1 MTERFPPPHAD
12 VHPGLRMYVPGQGP
26 SVSERGGS
34 MPPGAPVGNMGA
46 QYGIQQSATWAAGDV
61 KPRQLVDARKADAL
75 WRFSIF
81 GPVLVTISYG
91 TSKNRPIVDLQAPVV
106 LTIPGQFTATV
117 APLNAEGATAV
128 VTLTEATAGG
138 VSQARKV
145 VVRGLADVALDEGAV
160 RYFALTAS
168 TLTISGVAAV
178 VPANSSVPLVA
189 GSVLTAG
196 SGFQEFEA

>member
-1 MTERFPPPHAD
+1 MSNQFPPPHSA
-12 VHPGLRMYVPGQGP
+12 VHPGMRIYVPGEGP
-26 SVSERGGS
+26 SVSERGNS
-34 MPPGAPVGNMGA
+34 LPPGAPVGNMGP
-46 QYGIQQSATWAAGDV
+46 QYGIQQSAKWAAGDV
-61 KPRQLVDARKADAL
+61 VPRQLIDVTKANAL

-81 GPVLVTISYG
+81 GSVLVTVSYG
-91 TSKNRPIVDLQAPVV
+91 SSKARPIADLLAPVV
-106 LTIPGQFTATV
+106 MTIPGQFTATV
-117 APLNAEGATAV
+117 RPLNAEGATAV
-128 VTLTEATAGG
+128 VTLTEATAGAI
-138 VSQARKV
+138 SQARKV
-145 VVRGLADVALDEGAV
+145 VVRGGADVALDEGAV

>member
-1 MTERFPPPHAD
+1 MTNRFPPPLAA
-12 VHPGLRMYVPGQGP
+12 VHPGMRMYLPGQGP
-26 SVSERGGS
+26 SVSEGGQS
-34 MPPGAPVGNMGA
+34 VPPGAPVGNMGA

-61 KPRQLVDARKADAL
+61 VPRQLVDTRKADSL

-81 GPVLVTISYG
+81 GAVLVTISYG
-91 TSKNRPIVDLQAPVV
+91 TSKNRPIVALQAPVV

-117 APLNAEGATAV
+117 QPLNAEGATAV

-138 VSQARKV
+138 ISQARKV
-145 VVRGLADVALDEGAV
+145 VTRGGADVALDDGAV
-160 RYFALTAS
+160 RYFALTVSA
-168 TLTISGVAAV
+168 LTISGVATA
-178 VPANSSVPLVA
+178 VPALSSVPLVA